1 MLKPAVNGFS
11 GGEMNVEI
19 LPGQGSH
26 LHKARILGKCVVTG
40 DLYAV
45 ECDALVLL
53 DYMLQLAEDKAPL
66 IQRVFPEMKSEDRE
80 FLISGISPEGW
91 KRMHR

>member
-66 IQRVFPEMKSEDRE
+66 RDGNGCIDDQ
-80 FLISGISPEGW
+80 LAPEGQAW
-91 KRMHR
+91 